1 MNYSFAAIKNPLF
14 YQYMDKEYKILSMYN
29 FGPYQELAMITMRQ
43 RCR

>member
-1 MNYSFAAIKNPLF
+1 MIYSFAAIKHSLF
-14 YQYMDKEYKILSMYN
+14 YQYMSKVYRILSMYN